1 MNYFIKR
8 SFAIAV
14 AALTIM
20 SFTQCSS
27 SKKTAPTVAGETL
40 VETYCSGPEF
50 QSNKDFFRANAISES
65 MDQQVSRQ
73 KALTQ
78 ARALLAQQL
87 EVTLKNVTDA
97 YVNSTSGNNVE
108 NLEQRYEGLTRE
120 VTNQKL
126 SGTRTICEKTTKT
139 QAGNFK
145 TYVAVELSGE
155 EILGAMKAKLSGDEK
170 LRIDYDYEKFKKTF
184 EEEMSKME

>member
-1 MNYFIKR
+1 LQI
-8 SFAIAV
+8 
-14 AALTIM
+14 
-20 SFTQCSS
+20 
-27 SKKTAPTVAGETL
+27 
-40 VETYCSGPEF
+40 
-50 QSNKDFFRANAISES
+50 
-65 MDQQVSRQ
+65 
-73 KALTQ
+73 
-78 ARALLAQQL
+78 
-87 EVTLKNVTDA
+87 TLKNVTDA
-97 YVNSTSGNNVE
+97 YINSTSHNAVE

-155 EILGAMKAKLSGDEK
+155 EILGAIKAKLSGDEK

-184 EEEMSKME
+184 EDEMGKME

>member
-1 MNYFIKR
+1 MNYFTKKSI
-8 SFAIAV
+8 AIIVAV
-14 AALTIM
+14 VTIVG
-20 SFTQCSS
+20 FTQCKS
-27 SKKTAPTVAGETL
+27 SKKTTTVPGE
-40 VETYCSGPEF
+40 VEVITHCSGPDYS
-50 QSNKDFFRANAISES
+50 SNKDFFRANAIAES

-78 ARALLAQQL
+78 ARSQLAQQMQ
-87 EVTLKNVTDA
+87 VRLKNVTDA
-97 YVNSTSGNNVE
+97 YVNSTSGNTVE

-120 VTNQKL
+120 VTDQKL

-145 TYVAVELSGE
+145 TYVAIELSGE
-155 EILGAMKAKLSGDEK
+155 DVLGAMNAKLSGDEK

-184 EEEMSKME
+184 EEEMGKMQ